1 MSETIHSKAVAQVE
15 NALRSNGIA
24 VAGFTGVVVNTTD
37 GEITVGGEVLPA
49 GKFVAVEFK
58 AVVPISE

>member
-1 MSETIHSKAVAQVE
+1 MSVTIHSMAVAQVE

-24 VAGFTGVVVNTTD
+24 IAGFTGVVVNTTD
-37 GEITVGGEVLPA
+37 GEMTIGGDVFPA